1 MHLSVI
7 IPVFNEERRIS
18 KTLLDIDRYLS
29 KQKYGYEIL
38 VVDDGSKDRTCFVV
52 EKFHSLIK
60 NLKLIRNQK
69 NHGKGYV
76 VRQGMLESEGDF
88 RIFSDADNSTSIEQ
102 IEKFWSLFEKGE
114 GVIIGSRDVKGAV
127 IVNPQPFFRRVILG
141 NGFNL
146 LVQIIC
152 GLWGIWDTQCG
163 FKGFSREAV
172 EKIFPKCKIDRWAFE
187 PEILALAK
195 KMGYKINEVPV
206 TWINDP
212 ESKVKLKG
220 MVKMFFELLKIRQNL
235 MTGKYQ
241 I

>member
-52 EKFHSLIK
+52 EKFQSLIK

-172 EKIFPKCKIDRWAFE
+172 EKIFPKCKIDRWAFD

>member
-52 EKFHSLIK
+52 EKFQSLIK

-88 RIFSDADNSTSIEQ
+88 RIFSDADNSTSRIEPR
-102 IEKFWSLFEKGE
+102 I
-114 GVIIGSRDVKGAV
+114 
-127 IVNPQPFFRRVILG
+127 FREQDERNHG
-141 NGFNL
+141 H
-146 LVQIIC
+146 
-152 GLWGIWDTQCG
+152 
-163 FKGFSREAV
+163 R
-172 EKIFPKCKIDRWAFE
+172 
-187 PEILALAK
+187 
-195 KMGYKINEVPV
+195 
-206 TWINDP
+206 
-212 ESKVKLKG
+212 
-220 MVKMFFELLKIRQNL
+220 
-235 MTGKYQ
+235 
-241 I
+241 